1 MEKKELSPKV
11 LAAYQAIVELFMEG
25 ADLSSL
31 TVSEITARAG
41 IGKGTVYD
49 YFANKEEMLAGAL
62 CYEMEMACSELY
74 ERIRTK
80 ENLYER
86 VEQILLD
93 MERHMQKV
101 GCAFKVFHLLMDN
114 SQVSKELKEILRR
127 KKGYEIPVFVLL
139 RELII
144 EELGEETQLSGED
157 VTYLVMNTVSRLIC
171 YTMYLNHDEAVR
183 FSDSRMIRERLCRDI
198 CKDVEEGKQL
208 AAAGER
214 IMK

>member
-1 MEKKELSPKV
+1 MEKQELSPKV
-11 LAAYQAIVELFMEG
+11 LATYQAVIELFMEG

-62 CYEMEMACSELY
+62 CYEMETACSELY
-74 ERIRTK
+74 ERMRTK
-80 ENLYER
+80 ENLYEKM
-86 VEQILLD
+86 EQLLFD
-93 MERHMQKV
+93 MERHVQKV

-114 SQVSKELKEILRR
+114 SQVSKELKEILQR
-127 KKGYEIPVFVLL
+127 KKGYEIPVFALL

-144 EELGEETQLSGED
+144 EELGGKTRLSAED

-171 YTMYLNHDEAVR
+171 YTMYLNQDEMVR
-183 FSDSRMIRERLCRDI
+183 FSDSRTIRERLCRDI
-198 CKDVEEGKQL
+198 CRDVEEGKHP
-208 AAAGER
+208 ATPNER
-214 IMK
+214 IRK